1 MAHASSDDMDIE
13 AAAAAIGLTLAGVD
27 DLTWTREIAGPK
39 DGAAKADSKTAG
51 AGQGSGKGEDNG
63 IVVSYRRADGKAITD
78 VNTITRLNAL
88 AIPPAYR
95 DVHVSPDPNSH
106 LQAIGTDEAGRVQ
119 YRYHP
124 DWDHVREREKAIR
137 LARLI
142 RALPAIR
149 RRVATDLKTRGTPKE
164 KALAAAVRLIDSAH
178 VRVGNDGYLKSNRTR
193 GATTLLKSHIK
204 AKGKALALRF
214 TGKSGKKIAKRV
226 ENSALARALKA
237 LARLPGR
244 RAFQYRDDAGH
255 VRRIGASDVN
265 AYLAEIAGAPVT
277 AKDFRTLAASASA
290 VERLAAVEPADTE
303 GRRNRQVSEAVK
315 EVAEDLSNTPAVAR
329 KSYVHDAVVEAFES
343 GELADAY
350 AGSRAGNEVS
360 RAERTVAKL
369 VESNPNAVP

>member
-1 MAHASSDDMDIE
+1 MANAASDDMELE
-13 AAAAAIGLTLAGVD
+13 AAAAAIGLTLARVD
-27 DLTWTREIAGPK
+27 DLSWTRE
-39 DGAAKADSKTAG
+39 TARSNTSET
-51 AGQGSGKGEDNG
+51 QIDQPDRTSGKDDGGE
-63 IVVSYRRADGKAITD
+63 IVMTYRGADGRAITD

-95 DVHVSPDPNSH
+95 DVRVSPDPNSH

-124 DWDHVREREKAIR
+124 DWDRVREREKAIR
-137 LARLI
+137 LGRLI

-149 RRVATDLKTRGTPKE
+149 RRVASDLKAKGTPKA

-178 VRVGNDGYLKSNRTR
+178 VRVGNDGYLKTNRTR
-193 GATTLLKSHIK
+193 GATTLLKSHIQ
-204 AKGKALALRF
+204 ARGKALALRF
-214 TGKSGKKIAKRV
+214 TGKAGKKIAKRV

-244 RAFQYRDDAGH
+244 RAFQYRGEDGR

-277 AKDFRTLAASASA
+277 AKDFRTLAASAHA
-290 VERLAAVEPADTE
+290 AERLAAMEPADTD
-303 GRRNRQVSEAVK
+303 GRRGRQVSEAVK
-315 EVAEDLSNTPAVAR
+315 EVAEELANTPAVAR

-343 GELADAY
+343 GALAEAY

-369 VESNPNAVP
+369 VEANPNAVP